1 MIDDDCWL
9 VGGLDRSN
17 IEVMQTTLFLW
28 MVLICWGM
36 ADHLIADYRSHSTA
50 SVSKIFFFVKLSI
63 DHNYLNSEPS
73 FSKQDSLNTAQYGN
87 TSEIEKPCHSSV
99 LSDKHVNLETAPQV
113 MTFHRGPVASSPYF
127 NLQELAQGLEKKQ
140 SLWSIT
146 VTTSN
151 FI

>member
-1 MIDDDCWL
+1 MLRD
-9 VGGLDRSN
+9 GRSS
-17 IEVMQTTLFLW
+17 VQLR
-28 MVLICWGM
+28 
-36 ADHLIADYRSHSTA
+36 ADVQLKLIADFRSHSTA
-50 SVSKIFFFVKLSI
+50 SVSKIFLFVKLSF

-73 FSKQDSLNTAQYGN
+73 SFSKQDSLNPAQYGN

-99 LSDKHVNLETAPQV
+99 LSDKHLNLETAPQV

-127 NLQELAQGLEKKQ
+127 NSQELAQGLEKKTQ